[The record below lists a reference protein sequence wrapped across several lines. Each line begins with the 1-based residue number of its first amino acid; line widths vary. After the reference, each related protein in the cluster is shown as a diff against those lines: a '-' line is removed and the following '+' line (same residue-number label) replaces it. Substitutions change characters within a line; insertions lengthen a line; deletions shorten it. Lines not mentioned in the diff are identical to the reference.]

1 MDPIDTE
8 CYLFVWG
15 FLGAEGLKKN
25 TTNMS
30 VNVANETRNA
40 ILGVQIAS
48 IEEVL
53 SWSYLCSTFH
63 FYLTLALKNYGPI
76 KCNTYLSS
84 TAGSAVLNAKI
95 KTIEKALV
103 VSYLSCFVLLVS
115 SMALKLLSYGGD

>member
-1 MDPIDTE
+1 
-8 CYLFVWG
+8 
-15 FLGAEGLKKN
+15 
-25 TTNMS
+25 MS

-84 TAGSAVLNAKI
+84 TGEAALNAEI
-95 KTIEKALV
+95 KTIKKKPPRL
-103 VSYLSCFVLLVS
+103 FHI
-115 SMALKLLSYGGD
+115 